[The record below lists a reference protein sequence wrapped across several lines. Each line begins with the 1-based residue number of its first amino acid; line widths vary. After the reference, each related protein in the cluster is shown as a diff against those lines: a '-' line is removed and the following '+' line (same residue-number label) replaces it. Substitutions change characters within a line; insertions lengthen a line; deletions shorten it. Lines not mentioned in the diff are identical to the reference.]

1 MDMEKFEMGKSA
13 RAFFFLFSFLGNEYG
28 IDDLSF
34 NRYCLATILTL
45 PLKQSKATYIHTK
58 TEQGAGHGQR
68 EKDNR
73 EAVMLHGN
81 GSKLILHTVSVTK
94 RYQANIFTFAVSRL
108 KKKSFSLTPLRVLIS
123 QHTGSHRYFK
133 YF

>member
-1 MDMEKFEMGKSA
+1 MLE
-13 RAFFFLFSFLGNEYG
+13 LFSFLANAYG

-58 TEQGAGHGQR
+58 TEQGTGHGQR

-108 KKKSFSLTPLRVLIS
+108 KKKEKKKRSA
-123 QHTGSHRYFK
+123 
-133 YF
+133 